1 MIDWKKKSFHATFLT
16 EKTADSNRS
25 IGMADKKR
33 KESKCSHKGF
43 IWAYA
48 TLTLV
53 SLGIL
58 LYMKQIVLPRQE
70 HEFASFLIKIA
81 SQNIM
86 KICEEVREIELQRT
100 NLELAKELGD
110 RELIEAYQR
119 QIKDRQARMQSQVSD
134 YQEIMLKLGGFKEN
148 IVNFQF
154 TAHAEAF
161 MNEKS
166 FSRVHAVRMVRT
178 DYKRLAGSKN
188 NMDIEMI
195 RQMCKENLVK
205 F

>member
-1 MIDWKKKSFHATFLT
+1 MV
-16 EKTADSNRS
+16 
-25 IGMADKKR
+25 DKKR
-33 KESKCSHKGF
+33 KEPKSSQKGF

-48 TLTLV
+48 ILTLV

-58 LYMKQIVLPRQE
+58 LYMKQFVLPRQE

-86 KICEEVREIELQRT
+86 KICQEVMAIEFQQK

-134 YQEIMLKLGGFKEN
+134 YQEIILKLGGLKEN

-166 FSRVHAVRMVRT
+166 FSRVHAVRMVRS
-178 DYKRLAGSKN
+178 DYKRFAGSQN
-188 NMDIEMI
+188 HMDIEMM